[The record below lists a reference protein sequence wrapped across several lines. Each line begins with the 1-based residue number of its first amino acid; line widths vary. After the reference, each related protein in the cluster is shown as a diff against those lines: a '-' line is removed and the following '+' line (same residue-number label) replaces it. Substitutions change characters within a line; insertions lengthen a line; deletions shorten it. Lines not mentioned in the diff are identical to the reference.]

1 MDLRFSVDFRWLFAA
16 LPKALYVLV
25 FRIFTQH
32 LVLYI
37 IAS

>member
-16 LPKALYVLV
+16 LSKVLCLLA